1 MDAGVLI
8 PLGAFAA
15 VVLLVGLINFS
26 SLHDR
31 EVATLDS
38 VRRAETEHNA
48 RMAELDRE
56 LQRVR
61 RGE

>member
-26 SLHDR
+26 SLRDR
-31 EVATLDS
+31 EVTTLDS
-38 VRRAETEHNA
+38 VRRAEIEHSA